1 MASVG
6 RNGTILTVCARAE
19 TTPFFIAIVCIFMNF
34 LHAHAHAHV
43 HAHDMCMLQG
53 RLHYFKMCGVPFAQ
67 DARYRTA
74 IGF

>member
-34 LHAHAHAHV
+34 LHACY
-43 HAHDMCMLQG
+43 MCMHMCMHMLQG
-53 RLHYFKMCGVPFAQ
+53 RLH
-67 DARYRTA
+67 
-74 IGF
+74 